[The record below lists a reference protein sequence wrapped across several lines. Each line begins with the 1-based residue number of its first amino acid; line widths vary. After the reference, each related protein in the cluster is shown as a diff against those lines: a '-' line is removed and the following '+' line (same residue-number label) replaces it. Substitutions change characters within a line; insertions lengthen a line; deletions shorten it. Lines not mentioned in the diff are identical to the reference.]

1 ICCTRRQVCTNT
13 LAIGPGPCVV
23 PIPEGHLSPKTSP
36 NSGASSSLA
45 SIALYC
51 IVPYCKCLSGYGLY
65 SARMSYRIDADTD
78 RGEGAHNE
86 DVLTSLASF
95 ELTH

>member
-1 ICCTRRQVCTNT
+1 
-13 LAIGPGPCVV
+13 
-23 PIPEGHLSPKTSP
+23 
-36 NSGASSSLA
+36 
-45 SIALYC
+45 
-51 IVPYCKCLSGYGLY
+51 
-65 SARMSYRIDADTD
+65 MSYRIDADTD